1 MNFHLKVWRQKS
13 ATSAGKFVGY
23 EATNIPA
30 EASFLEMLD
39 IVNDGLSEKGEEP
52 IAFDHDCR
60 EGICGM
66 CSAVINGV
74 PHGKDRGT
82 GTTCQLYMRRFRDGE
97 TITIEPFRAGA
108 FPVIRDLS
116 TNRVA
121 FDRIIQA
128 GGFISERS
136 GSAPDANSVP
146 IPKVVADEVMDAA
159 ACIGCGACAAAC
171 PNSSAMLFVS
181 AKVNHLNLLPQ
192 GQPEKHRRVLGM
204 VRQMDTEGFG
214 NCSNYYECEAVCPAH
229 VPASFIAGMNRD
241 YAAAAL
247 RESVGATV

>member
-1 MNFHLKVWRQKS
+1 MDFKLKVWRQKGANS
-13 ATSAGKFVGY
+13 EGTLVDY
-23 EATNIPA
+23 EAKNIPA

-39 IVNDGLSEKGEEP
+39 IVNESLVNKGEEP

-66 CSAVINGV
+66 CSLTINGV
-74 PHGKDRGT
+74 PHGKDRGV
-82 GTTCQLYMRRFRDGE
+82 GTTCQLYMRKFKDGE

-108 FPVIRDLS
+108 FPIQKDLAV
-116 TNRVA
+116 NREA

-136 GSAPDANSVP
+136 GSAPDANALP
-146 IPKVVADEVMDAA
+146 IPKPIADEAMDAA
-159 ACIGCGACAAAC
+159 ACIGCGACVAAC

-192 GQPEKHRRVLGM
+192 GKPEKHRRVLGM
-204 VRQMDTEGFG
+204 VRQMDKEGFG

-229 VPASFIAGMNRD
+229 IPASFIAAMNRQ
-241 YAAAAL
+241 YTEASI
-247 RESVGATV
+247 RESTGATV

>member
-13 ATSAGKFVGY
+13 ATSPGRMESY
-23 EATNIPA
+23 EAKNIPE

-39 IVNDGLSEKGEEP
+39 IVNEDLIEKGIEP

-66 CSAVINGV
+66 CSLTINGV
-74 PHGKDRGT
+74 PHGPGI
-82 GTTCQLYMRRFRDGE
+82 GTTCQVYMRKFKDGE
-97 TITIEPFRAGA
+97 TIYIEPFRAA
-108 FPVIRDLS
+108 SFPILHDLAV
-116 TNRVA
+116 NRVA

-128 GGFISERS
+128 GGYITERS

-146 IPKVVADEVMDAA
+146 IPKEVADASMDAA

-181 AKVNHLNLLPQ
+181 AKVSHLGLLPQ
-192 GQPEKHRRVLGM
+192 GKPEKDRRVLAM
-204 VRQMDTEGFG
+204 VRQMDAEGFG
-214 NCSNYYECEAVCPAH
+214 GCSNYYQCEAVCPAH
-229 VPASFIAGMNRD
+229 IPASFISKLNRD
-241 YAAAAL
+241 YALASAKEL
-247 RESVGATV
+247 VGAGGV